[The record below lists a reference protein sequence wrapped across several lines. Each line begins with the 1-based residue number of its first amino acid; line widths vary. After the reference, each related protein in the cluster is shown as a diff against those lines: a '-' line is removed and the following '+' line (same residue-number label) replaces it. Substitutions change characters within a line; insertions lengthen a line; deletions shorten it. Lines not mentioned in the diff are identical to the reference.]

1 MENTYCFV
9 IPVFRHGAALK
20 EVLNELESYGFPTI
34 VVDDGNDEENK
45 ALIKSA
51 VENAKDAILVEREY
65 NGGKGAAV
73 TSGILKAAELGFT
86 HVFQLDSDGQ
96 HDTSKIPRF
105 LELSKEHPDSV
116 ICGCPEYDENAP
128 KNRVKGRE
136 FANMWIHIVT
146 LSKTI
151 KDAMVGFRIYP
162 IEKVVKVFRRTLY
175 INKRMGFDIEIL
187 VRLFWANVPIISEP
201 VKISYPKDGV
211 SNFRMFWDN
220 AGISETYTRLFL
232 EMIPR
237 LPIILFNALTRK
249 K

>member
-1 MENTYCFV
+1 MEQNFAFV

-162 IEKVVKVFRRTLY
+162 VEKVVKVFRRTLY

-232 EMIPR
+232 GMIPR

>member
-1 MENTYCFV
+1 MEQNFAFV

-20 EVLNELESYGFPTI
+20 EVLKELESYGFPTI

-51 VENAKDAILVEREY
+51 VENAKNAVLVEREY

-105 LELSKEHPDSV
+105 LELSKENPDSV

-146 LSKTI
+146 LSKSI

-232 EMIPR
+232 GMIPR

>member
-9 IPVFRHGAALK
+9 IPVYRHGAALAG
-20 EVLNELESYGFPTI
+20 VLKELEKYGFPI
-34 VVDDGNDEENK
+34 IAVDDGNDEENHR
-45 ALIKSA
+45 LIKEA
-51 VENAKDAILVEREY
+51 VKNSPNCILVEREK

-73 TSGILKAAELGFT
+73 TSGILKAAELGLT

-128 KNRVKGRE
+128 KSRVKGRE

-146 LSKTI
+146 LSRSI

-162 IEKVVKVFRRTLY
+162 VAPFVRTLKRTLY

-201 VKISYPKDGV
+201 VKISYPTDGI
-211 SNFRMFWDN
+211 SNFRLFWDN
-220 AGISETYTRLFL
+220 AGISETYTRLYL
-232 EMIPR
+232 GMIPR
-237 LPIILFNALTRK
+237 LPLIIYHSLTRK

>member
-1 MENTYCFV
+1 MEQNFAFV
-9 IPVFRHGAALK
+9 IPVFRHGTALK
-20 EVLNELESYGFPTI
+20 DVLKELEGYGFTII

-45 ALIKSA
+45 VLIKSA

-96 HDTSKIPRF
+96 HDTAKIPRF

-232 EMIPR
+232 GMIPR

>member
-1 MENTYCFV
+1 MEQKFGFV
-9 IPVFRHGAALK
+9 IPVYRHGAALADVIK
-20 EVLNELESYGFPTI
+20 ELERYDFPI
-34 VVDDGNDEENK
+34 IAVDDGNDEENK
-45 ALIKSA
+45 ELIKKA
-51 VENAKDAILVEREY
+51 VENGRNAVLVVREK

-73 TSGILKAAELGFT
+73 SSGVLKAAEMGLT

-105 LELSKEHPDSV
+105 LELSKEYPDSV
-116 ICGCPEYDENAP
+116 ICGCPEYDKNAP
-128 KNRVKGRE
+128 QSRVKGRE

-146 LSKTI
+146 LSRSI

-162 IEKVVKVFRRTLY
+162 VEKVVKVLQRTFY

-201 VKISYPKDGV
+201 VKISYPKDGI

-220 AGISETYTRLFL
+220 AGISETYTRLYL
-232 EMIPR
+232 GMIPR
-237 LPIILFNALTRK
+237 LPLIIYHSLKRK

>member
-1 MENTYCFV
+1 MEQKFGFV
-9 IPVFRHGAALK
+9 IPVYRHGAALADVIK
-20 EVLNELESYGFPTI
+20 ELERYDFPI
-34 VVDDGNDEENK
+34 IAVDDGNDEENK
-45 ALIKSA
+45 VLIKKA
-51 VENAKDAILVEREY
+51 VENGRNCVLVEREK

-73 TSGILKAAELGFT
+73 SSGVLKAAEMGLT

-105 LELSKEHPDSV
+105 LELSKEDPDSV

-128 KNRVKGRE
+128 KSRVRGRE

-146 LSKTI
+146 LSRSI
-151 KDAMVGFRIYP
+151 KDAMVGFRVYP
-162 IEKVVKVFRRTLY
+162 VAPFVRTLKRTLY

-201 VKISYPKDGV
+201 VKISYPKDGI

-220 AGISETYTRLFL
+220 AGISETYTRLYL
-232 EMIPR
+232 GMIPR
-237 LPIILFNALTRK
+237 LPLIIYHSLTRK

>member
-1 MENTYCFV
+1 MEQRFAFV
-9 IPVFRHGAALK
+9 IPVFRHGAALAD
-20 EVLNELESYGFPTI
+20 VLKELERYDFPI
-34 VVDDGNDEENK
+34 IAVDDGNDEENK
-45 ALIKSA
+45 ALIKKA
-51 VENAKDAILVEREY
+51 IENGRNCVLVEREK

-73 TSGILKAAELGFT
+73 SSGVLKAYEMGLT

-105 LELSKEHPDSV
+105 LELSRENPDSV

-128 KNRVKGRE
+128 KSRVKGRE

-146 LSKTI
+146 LSRSI

-162 IEKVVKVFRRTLY
+162 VAPFVRTLKRTLY

-201 VKISYPKDGV
+201 VKISYPSDGI
-211 SNFRMFWDN
+211 SNFRLFWDN
-220 AGISETYTRLFL
+220 AGISETYTRLYL
-232 EMIPR
+232 GMIPR

>member
-1 MENTYCFV
+1 MEENFAFV
-9 IPVFRHGAALK
+9 IPVFRHGAALVG
-20 EVLNELESYGFPTI
+20 VLKELERYAFPII

-45 ALIKSA
+45 ALIQNA
-51 VENAKDAILVEREY
+51 VENAKNAVLVTRER

-96 HDTSKIPRF
+96 HDTTKIPRF
-105 LELSKEHPDSV
+105 LELSRENPDSV

-128 KNRVKGRE
+128 KSRVKGRE

-146 LSKTI
+146 LSRSI
-151 KDAMVGFRIYP
+151 KDAMVGFRVYP
-162 IEKVVKVFRRTLY
+162 VAPFVRTLKRTLY

-201 VKISYPKDGV
+201 VKISYPKDGI
-211 SNFRMFWDN
+211 SNFRLFWDN
-220 AGISETYTRLFL
+220 AGISETYTRLYL
-232 EMIPR
+232 GMIPR
-237 LPIILFNALTRK
+237 LPLIIYHSLTRK

>member
-1 MENTYCFV
+1 MEENFGFV
-9 IPVFRHGAALK
+9 IPVFRHGAALAG
-20 EVLNELESYGFPTI
+20 VLKELEKYNFPI
-34 VVDDGNDEENK
+34 IAVDDGNDEENRR
-45 ALIKSA
+45 LIKEA
-51 VENAKDAILVEREY
+51 VDSCKNAVLVVREK

-73 TSGILKAAELGFT
+73 STGVLKAAEMGLT

-105 LELSKEHPDSV
+105 LELSRENPDSV

-128 KNRVKGRE
+128 KSRVKGRE

-146 LSKTI
+146 LSHSI
-151 KDAMVGFRIYP
+151 KDAMVGFRVYP
-162 IEKVVKVFRRTLY
+162 LY

-201 VKISYPKDGV
+201 VKISYPTDGI
-211 SNFRMFWDN
+211 SNFRLFWDN
-220 AGISETYTRLFL
+220 AGISETYTRLYL
-232 EMIPR
+232 GMIPR
-237 LPIILFNALTRK
+237 LPVIIYHSLTRK

>member
-1 MENTYCFV
+1 MEENFAFV
-9 IPVFRHGAALK
+9 IPVFRHGAALVG
-20 EVLNELESYGFPTI
+20 VLKELEGYAFPAI

-45 ALIKSA
+45 LLIQNA
-51 VENAKDAILVEREY
+51 VENAKNAILVTRER

-96 HDTSKIPRF
+96 HDTTKIPRF
-105 LELSKEHPDSV
+105 LELSRENPDSV

-128 KNRVKGRE
+128 KSRVRGRE

-146 LSKTI
+146 LSRSI
-151 KDAMVGFRIYP
+151 KDAMVGFRVYP
-162 IEKVVKVFRRTLY
+162 VAPFVRTLKRTLY

-220 AGISETYTRLFL
+220 AGISETYTRLYL
-232 EMIPR
+232 GMIPR
-237 LPIILFNALTRK
+237 LPIIIYHSLTRK

>member
-1 MENTYCFV
+1 MEQNFAFV
-9 IPVFRHGAALK
+9 IPVFRHGAALAD
-20 EVLNELESYGFPTI
+20 VLKELEGYGFPII

-45 ALIKSA
+45 LLIQSA
-51 VENAKDAILVEREY
+51 VENAKNTILVTRDL

-73 TSGILKAAELGFT
+73 TSGILKAAELGLT

-105 LELSKEHPDSV
+105 LELSRENPTSV

-128 KNRVKGRE
+128 KSRVKGRE

-146 LSKTI
+146 LSKSI

-162 IEKVVKVFRRTLY
+162 VEKVVKVLQRTLY

-232 EMIPR
+232 SMIPR

-249 K
+249 Q

>member
-1 MENTYCFV
+1 MEQNFAFV

-20 EVLNELESYGFPTI
+20 EVLKELESYGFPTI

-51 VENAKDAILVEREY
+51 VESAKDAILVEREY

-105 LELSKEHPDSV
+105 LELSKENPDSV
-116 ICGCPEYDENAP
+116 ICGCPEYDANAP
-128 KNRVKGRE
+128 QSRVKGRE

-146 LSKTI
+146 LSKSI

-162 IEKVVKVFRRTLY
+162 IEKVVKVLRRTLY

-232 EMIPR
+232 GMIPR

>member
-1 MENTYCFV
+1 MEQNFAFV
-9 IPVFRHGAALK
+9 IPVFRHGAALAGVLK
-20 EVLNELESYGFPTI
+20 ELQDLNLTTI
-34 VVDDGNDEENK
+34 VVDDGNNEENK
-45 ALIKSA
+45 ALIKKT
-51 VENAKDAILVEREY
+51 VENSKNCILVTQEK

-96 HDTSKIPRF
+96 HNTSKIPRF
-105 LELSKEHPDSV
+105 LELSRENPGSV
-116 ICGCPEYDENAP
+116 ICGCPEYDADAP
-128 KNRVKGRE
+128 QSRVKGRE

-146 LSKTI
+146 LSKSI

-162 IEKVVKVFRRTLY
+162 VEKVVKVLRRTLY

-232 EMIPR
+232 GMIPR